1 VEKLLKK
8 LLNHLDNEVEF
19 LSVYLTALRD
29 QTKHVVSGDYEQ
41 VHNNLNILFQLLH
54 QNRSLKHSIMLIL
67 QDLAAALNVSPKQI
81 TLTKIIGVVNSTW
94 AERLTHRRDKFLSV
108 IFQIQQEVEK
118 NKFLLNY
125 TMDFNRSLITI
136 LDKSNPIYSPN
147 GRRSLPKKMLDQ
159 KA

>member
-8 LLNHLDNEVEF
+8 LSNHLDNEVEF

-67 QDLAAALNVSPKQI
+67 QDIAAALNVSPKQI